1 MPSNNTKY
9 YLRPFGFIP
18 QKDLD
23 LQNNK
28 VIEVRGNHYSNIEL
42 IKKEKRR
49 VSRTN
54 YLVEDFYK
62 LADNNKYL
70 QKYLNSLKNKKI
82 VSNHILKKKNH
93 WYFQYLM

>member
-1 MPSNNTKY
+1 MLSNNTKY

-18 QKDLD
+18 LKDLD

-49 VSRTN
+49 ILRTN
-54 YLVEDFYK
+54 FLVEDFYK
-62 LADNNKYL
+62 LADNDKNL
-70 QKYLNSLKNKKI
+70 QKCLNSFKNKK
-82 VSNHILKKKNH
+82 VFSNCIFKKKNH
-93 WYFQYLM
+93 

>member
-49 VSRTN
+49 VFRTN

-62 LADNNKYL
+62 LADNKIRAVIKPNANL
-70 QKYLNSLKNKKI
+70 IINSAFSEKNI
-82 VSNHILKKKNH
+82 SEIFFISNPL
-93 WYFQYLM
+93 

>member
-54 YLVEDFYK
+54 YLVEDFY
-62 LADNNKYL
+62 NKYL
-70 QKYLNSLKNKKI
+70 QKYLNSPKNKKI

-93 WYFQYLM
+93 